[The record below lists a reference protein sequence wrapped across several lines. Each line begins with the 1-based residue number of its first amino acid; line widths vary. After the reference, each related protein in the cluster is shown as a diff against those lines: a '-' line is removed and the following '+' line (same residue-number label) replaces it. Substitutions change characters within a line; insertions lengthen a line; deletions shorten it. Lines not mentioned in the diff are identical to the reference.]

1 MLRQRSFLLF
11 YPGPLGFW
19 IAVNESSTL
28 GYTVIDGTD
37 LDEGEVTLDLGD
49 TTLGG
54 VGFYGDFLL
63 LSVPGGNG
71 TNHTIHYGTL
81 SDDLN
86 FTYVGKLSP
95 DEFGWVG
102 RGTPLRYLLV
112 DSYCPYSA
120 PSATVLV
127 SPATVLLS
135 DYNSHYYK
143 RNSNFGKPAPF
154 KRFLETGQPDQMPSY
169 SSSDD
174 GTISFNPVK
183 RKNRKFITGVF
194 AHNFTSDDEST
205 LYGTII
211 VPVQYAGSKS
221 L

>member
-1 MLRQRSFLLF
+1 MLRQRRFLLF
-11 YPGPLGFW
+11 YPGPLGVW

-49 TTLGG
+49 NTLGG

-112 DSYCPYSA
+112 GNYTTLMYH
-120 PSATVLV
+120 PSNELV
-127 SPATVLLS
+127 
-135 DYNSHYYK
+135 
-143 RNSNFGKPAPF
+143 
-154 KRFLETGQPDQMPSY
+154 
-169 SSSDD
+169 
-174 GTISFNPVK
+174 
-183 RKNRKFITGVF
+183 
-194 AHNFTSDDEST
+194 
-205 LYGTII
+205 
-211 VPVQYAGSKS
+211 
-221 L
+221 